1 MCGIAGFAAGY
12 GPEVLEGMLDRLT
25 HRGPDDRGSCSPG
38 SGIRLGM
45 TRLAI
50 IDLKTGRQPMT
61 DPSSGVTVVFN
72 GEIFNYLELRE
83 SFERS
88 GRNFLTRSDTETIL
102 HAYAADGDD
111 FPHRLNG
118 MFAAAV
124 WDSRQKRLILT
135 RDRFGVKPLFYS
147 VHEDGVI
154 FASEIKAFRAVPGF
168 SWQLDREAL
177 SLFLSLRN
185 IPAPK
190 TAYSAI
196 RALEPGH
203 QLIWENG
210 KVRIR
215 RWYQLKV
222 APSGPTENEDVLAD
236 KLEALIQDSVRVRM
250 RSDVAF
256 GAYLSGG
263 IDSSLITGMMS
274 AVSTKPIKT
283 YSLTYADMPAH
294 KNDARYAR
302 MIAEKYGTDHTEWVM
317 SWQDLKHELGDV
329 FRQLDQPFGGVLS
342 SYWLS
347 RRMASEI
354 KVALSGDGAD
364 EVFGSYGHHRL
375 VAPLE
380 ALRDKRSR
388 GLVPSEADY
397 GSFRER
403 KGFLESLEGLEPW
416 EWRLS
421 YAAFA
426 DGERKRLLT
435 EKGREYFGPMTGS
448 SVLKE
453 AYAES
458 AGCDQPLTRMLA
470 LDVRTLLPNEIL
482 YFNDMLSMAHS
493 MEVRTPFLDYRIV
506 EYGFGLPDRF
516 KIRGNTLKYLLRKVA
531 ARHLPAEIID
541 RPKEGFVLPANTWM
555 RGPMRPDLAERMERL
570 AESGHFNRDYISE
583 LLRVFDAGDDS
594 VAFKLW
600 TLFAFQSW
608 MDEAL

>member
-1 MCGIAGFAAGY
+1 
-12 GPEVLEGMLDRLT
+12 
-25 HRGPDDRGSCSPG
+25 
-38 SGIRLGM
+38 M

-50 IDLKTGRQPMT
+50 IDLERGRQPMV
-61 DPSSGVTVVFN
+61 DASSGTTVVFN

-83 SFERS
+83 SFKRA
-88 GRNFLTRSDTETIL
+88 GRQFVTQSDTETIL
-102 HAYAADGDD
+102 YAYAAENDD
-111 FPHRLNG
+111 FAHRLNG
-118 MFAAAV
+118 MFAIAV
-124 WDSRQKRLILT
+124 WDSRRKRLLLT

-147 VHEDGVI
+147 VDERGGLI

-210 KVRIR
+210 KVQIR
-215 RWYQLKV
+215 RWYQLK
-222 APSGPTENEDVLAD
+222 ATPSAQAKNEDVATD
-236 KLEALIQDSVRVRM
+236 QLEALIQSSVQIRM

-256 GAYLSGG
+256 GSYLSGG
-263 IDSSLITGMMS
+263 IDSSLITAMMS
-274 AVSTKPIKT
+274 NASIKPIKT

-294 KNDARYAR
+294 KNDAKYAR
-302 MIAEKYGTDHTEWVM
+302 MIAKKYDTDHTEWVM
-317 SWQDLKHELGDV
+317 SWQDLKRDLADV

-347 RRMASEI
+347 RRMAGEI

-380 ALRDKRSR
+380 VLRNKKRY

-397 GSFRER
+397 GSFQGR
-403 KGFLESLEGLEPW
+403 KEFLNELEGLEPW
-416 EWRLS
+416 EWRLA
-421 YAAFA
+421 YAAFT
-426 DGERKRLLT
+426 DSDRKKLLT
-435 EKGREYFGPMTGS
+435 EKGREYFGPVTGS
-448 SVLKE
+448 SFLKS

-458 AGCDQPLTRMLA
+458 EDCSEPLTRMLA
-470 LDVRTLLPNEIL
+470 LDVQTLLPNEIL
-482 YFNDMLSMAHS
+482 YFNDLLSMAHS

-531 ARHLPAEIID
+531 ARYLPAEIID

-555 RGPMRPDLAERMERL
+555 RGPMRGDLAGRMDRL
-570 AESGHFNRDYISE
+570 TESGHFDPVYIRE
-583 LLRVFDAGDDS
+583 LLQVFDAGDDS

-608 MDEAL
+608 IDENLTSSI